1 MTYRWVEHTGELELE
16 IDAATEEDTLRD
28 AVAALHELLG
38 SQDESGRPGEA
49 LVLDVS
55 LSAPDRAGL
64 LADWLSELVFLAETE
79 GFVPE
84 AVRSIE
90 MKGLRVVAEVEGH
103 RGRPRHLVKA
113 VTLHRLAFEP
123 AQEGWRATVVLDV

>member
-1 MTYRWVEHTGELELE
+1 MTYRWVDHTGELELE

-28 AVAALHELLG
+28 AVAALHELLAAEEHEPR
-38 SQDESGRPGEA
+38 DEP

-55 LSAPDRAGL
+55 LSAPDRPGL

-90 MKGLRVVAEVEGH
+90 LSGLRVVAEVEG
-103 RGRPRHLVKA
+103 RRSRPRHLVKA
-113 VTLHRLAFEP
+113 VTLHRLAFQP
-123 AQEGWRATVVLDV
+123 SGKGWRATVVLDV

>member
-1 MTYRWVEHTGELELE
+1 MYNWVDHTGELELE
-16 IDAATEEDTLRD
+16 IEAPSEEETLRQ
-28 AVAALHELLG
+28 AVLALSELL
-38 SQDESGRPGEA
+38 SDEAEAPYGES

-55 LSAPDRAGL
+55 LSAPDLPGL

-84 AVRSIE
+84 AVRSLE
-90 MKGLRVVAEVEGH
+90 LHGNRVTAQVEG
-103 RGRPRHLVKA
+103 RSGAPRHLVKA

-123 AQEGWRATVVLDV
+123 AEAGWRATVVLDV

>member
-16 IDAATEEDTLRD
+16 IDAASEEDAFRD
-28 AVAALHELLG
+28 AVAALHELLAPEQ
-38 SQDESGRPGEA
+38 QDRPDEQ
-49 LVLDVS
+49 LVLDLS

-84 AVRSIE
+84 AVRSVE
-90 MKGLRVVAEVEGH
+90 LSGLRIVAEIEG
-103 RGRPRHLVKA
+103 RSGRPRHLVKA

-123 AQEGWRATVVLDV
+123 SGKGWHATVVLDV